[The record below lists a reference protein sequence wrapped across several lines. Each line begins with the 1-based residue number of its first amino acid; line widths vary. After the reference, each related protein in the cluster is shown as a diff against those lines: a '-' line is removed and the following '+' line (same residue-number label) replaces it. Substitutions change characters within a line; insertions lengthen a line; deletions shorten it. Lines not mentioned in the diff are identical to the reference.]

1 MRPVRMAVLVLVSGG
16 AIGAATACNDTSGPG
31 GVSVVGTYTLVSLHV
46 GPFPAP
52 GSSGTLTFTSST
64 VDATINIVSPNSGII
79 HDTTLVL
86 TGSYTT
92 KHLAFADS
100 IYLVLGVPLGTVGG
114 TYAVSGA
121 ASDTLSL
128 SVTTPLVPLG
138 TIWHKN

>member
-1 MRPVRMAVLVLVSGG
+1 MRPVRMAVLVLASVG

-31 GVSVVGTYTLVSLHV
+31 GVSVVGTYTLVSVLV

-52 GSSGTLTFTSST
+52 GSSGTLAFTSST

-100 IYLVLGVPLGTVGG
+100 IYLELGAPLGTVGG

-121 ASDTLSL
+121 TSDTLSL